1 MNEELNFMLLMIGG
15 IFAAMIVLLRFL
27 ERMEGLK

>member
-1 MNEELNFMLLMIGG
+1 MNEELNFMVLTIGG
-15 IFAAMIVLLRFL
+15 IFAAMVILLRFL